1 MCSSAKPLGTPI
13 DSISNSEHT
22 VTVSRAMRAVGDSL
36 SLSKEAIVSLILT
49 LLVIDVLVQWIFHTL
64 GMLGRCAESAFTS

>member
-13 DSISNSEHT
+13 DSISNSEH
-22 VTVSRAMRAVGDSL
+22 TVSRAMRAVGDSL